1 MATIPWLGPGTAVAG
16 GDDLIFEW
24 YGRYLDAV
32 ARGKDAINGTVGVL
46 LDDEGELALN
56 GAMML
61 ELERLT
67 PTERAAYAPL
77 RGVEAFRTF
86 LLNAVFGASPPSS
99 ASAFATP
106 GGCGALFASAK
117 NLTAPGDRVL
127 LRDHH
132 WGPYRGILEQ
142 HELGIRTWPLI
153 GPRSGEGVHVDVDAF
168 GTALLE
174 LAQEQARVLIWL
186 NDPAHNPTGLSLDGA
201 DRGRVLA
208 TVLNMARTHP
218 NVGFSLVI
226 DAAYAA
232 YSSDSKGWGRPLSE
246 LRGQPENLLLAVA
259 VSCSKSHTCYG
270 ARAGGLVTL
279 HPNAEARARLEE
291 VLLHTGRGTWSGAPR
306 GPQMAIAR
314 LHGTRSGDEAWA
326 KERTRLNA
334 LLEHRRAVFL
344 DIAQSHGLSLL
355 PCHDGYFAWHPCE
368 NPEAVAEQAALE
380 DVYVVPLRGG
390 VRIGLCAIPA
400 ERMRTV
406 VRAIQGGGR

>member
-32 ARGKDAINGTVGVL
+32 ARGRDAINGTVGVL

-86 LLNAVFGASPPSS
+86 LLNTVFGASPPSS

-174 LAQEQARVLIWL
+174 LAEEQARVLIWL

-208 TVLNMARTHP
+208 TVLNMARAHP

-232 YSSDSKGWGRPLSE
+232 YSSDSKDGGGPCPSSGGNRRTSSSPSQCHV
-246 LRGQPENLLLAVA
+246 RNRTPATVHVQ
-259 VSCSKSHTCYG
+259 
-270 ARAGGLVTL
+270 GGLVTL

-306 GPQMAIAR
+306 APD
-314 LHGTRSGDEAWA
+314 GD
-326 KERTRLNA
+326 
-334 LLEHRRAVFL
+334 
-344 DIAQSHGLSLL
+344 
-355 PCHDGYFAWHPCE
+355 C
-368 NPEAVAEQAALE
+368 
-380 DVYVVPLRGG
+380 
-390 VRIGLCAIPA
+390 PA
-400 ERMRTV
+400 PRDTIR
-406 VRAIQGGGR
+406 